1 VKFIRRVVKK
11 AVEKAK
17 EPAYASCWAC
27 SLGKCGYAPPDN
39 TCACC
44 RGRHTGVR

>member
-1 VKFIRRVVKK
+1 MKRIRRLIGKV
-11 AVEKAK
+11 AEKAK

-27 SLGKCGYAPPDN
+27 SLDRCGQTGKDN

-44 RGRHTGVR
+44 RGNHTGIR